1 MESRPGVRCALAPN
15 RIPTKGSRPASAC
28 RWATPKSRRRTI
40 FRPTAIGLTRADPS
54 HLRPLPKL
62 LVSGS
67 ILNVQYE
74 WDNSKRDANLRK
86 HGVDF
91 WDAILALEDPN
102 RLEDI
107 DERDEYGDERIA
119 IIGVANDRVLF
130 VIVTLR
136 GEGICRI
143 ISARKAERHEQDRYY
158 TGDRETW

>member
-1 MESRPGVRCALAPN
+1 
-15 RIPTKGSRPASAC
+15 
-28 RWATPKSRRRTI
+28 
-40 FRPTAIGLTRADPS
+40 
-54 HLRPLPKL
+54 LPKL

-67 ILNVQYE
+67 ILSVQYE
-74 WDNSKRDANLRK
+74 WDNSKCDANLRK

-107 DERDEYGDERIA
+107 DERDEYGEERIA
-119 IIGVANDRVLF
+119 IIGVADDRVLF
-130 VIVTLR
+130 VIATLR

-158 TGDRETW
+158 AGDRETW

>member
-1 MESRPGVRCALAPN
+1 VNKARKQSSPSNQSRALADGPSPKAG
-15 RIPTKGSRPASAC
+15 RGLFSALQPL
-28 RWATPKSRRRTI
+28 ANS
-40 FRPTAIGLTRADPS
+40 ADPS
-54 HLRPLPKL
+54 HRRPLPKL

-107 DERDEYGDERIA
+107 SNEMS
-119 IIGVANDRVLF
+119 
-130 VIVTLR
+130 T
-136 GEGICRI
+136 
-143 ISARKAERHEQDRYY
+143 ARSE
-158 TGDRETW
+158 